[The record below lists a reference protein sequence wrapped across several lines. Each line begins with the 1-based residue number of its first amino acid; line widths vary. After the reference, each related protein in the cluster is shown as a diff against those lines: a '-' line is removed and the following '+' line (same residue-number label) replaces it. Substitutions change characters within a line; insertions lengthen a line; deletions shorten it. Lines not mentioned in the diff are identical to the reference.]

1 MLDTSTFP
9 NFLRSLNL
17 REPVTTRGGQMVAG
31 PPVQIAELAL
41 RLGLGFLFVDTPK
54 TRAIM
59 TNLGVDPGSTRVL
72 AQRMRSLR
80 MWREIWE
87 DLAAP
92 HLGAVEIAIAKDDR
106 AGAIRAIQTSLA
118 MLDLAYGGDNHY
130 VCTPQIEQPRI
141 LPVLQRLSAQLREL
155 KDEQVERISV
165 PHARGVTSGW
175 LHLPKAGKPPY
186 PVLLGIHPLSGNKDS
201 YDVALAPFRE
211 AGYATFCPDLPAHGE
226 NFDGPRLQPDDEQM
240 MVAALEIL
248 AARPDLDPNRLGVIG
263 GSLGGFFTLRT
274 AAASARVKAAV
285 AYCPGFDIGSGV
297 KLSVRGI
304 RESFAWMIGAQT
316 MAETVR
322 LSRPFH
328 LRDVLGRITC
338 PVALVHGTQDH
349 ICDFAVTYRVAAR
362 VKAPL
367 TIIPL
372 VGVDHEASYPS
383 APHIAQPGIQWLKAH
398 L

>member
-1 MLDTSTFP
+1 
-9 NFLRSLNL
+9 
-17 REPVTTRGGQMVAG
+17 
-31 PPVQIAELAL
+31 
-41 RLGLGFLFVDTPK
+41 
-54 TRAIM
+54 M
-59 TNLGVDPGSTRVL
+59 TNLGVDPGSIGVL
-72 AQRMRSLR
+72 AQRMRSFG

-92 HLGAVEIAIAKDDR
+92 HLGAIEIAVSRGDR
-106 AGAIRAIQTSLA
+106 AGAIRAIQTSLV

-130 VCTPQIEQPRI
+130 VYTPQIEQRKV
-141 LPVLQRLSAQLREL
+141 LPLRERLYAQLREL
-155 KDEQVERISV
+155 TGAQVECVSV
-165 PHARGVTSGW
+165 PHASGVTSGW
-175 LHLPKAGKPPY
+175 LHLPKGVEPPY
-186 PVLLGIHPLSGNKDS
+186 PVLLGIHPLSGTKDS
-201 YDVALAPFRE
+201 YDVALAPFRD
-211 AGYATFCPDLPAHGE
+211 AGYATFCIDLPAHGE
-226 NFDGPRLQPDDEQM
+226 NFDGPRLQPDDEQVA
-240 MVAALEIL
+240 VAALEIL
-248 AARPDLDPNRLGVIG
+248 AARPDLHPKRLGVIG

-274 AAASARVKAAV
+274 AAASPRVKAAL

-304 RESFAWMIGAQT
+304 RENFAWVIGANT
-316 MAETVR
+316 MEETVR

-328 LRDVLGRITC
+328 LRHVLGHITC

-367 TIIPL
+367 TVIPL

-383 APHIAQPGIQWLKAH
+383 APHIAQPGIDWLKVH